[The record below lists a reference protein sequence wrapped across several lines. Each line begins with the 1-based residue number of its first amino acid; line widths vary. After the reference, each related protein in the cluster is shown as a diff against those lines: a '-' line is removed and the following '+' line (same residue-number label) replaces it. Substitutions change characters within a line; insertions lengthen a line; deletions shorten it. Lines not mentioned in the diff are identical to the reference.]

1 MDYNQFTLIINKE
14 IEMKVKKVIS
24 SAMALGL
31 VFTIAG
37 CGGKGSN
44 TASTEGSMT
53 ASDGG
58 SQEVV
63 ASESADDF
71 ESQTSDDTLVIGTT
85 EMNGDFIQGF
95 ANSAYDVK
103 VRNLMGIQGS
113 VGYAT
118 FQQDENGEFVWNSAV
133 LAEEPKTVENEDG
146 SKTTTFKLKDDLKWS
161 DGEPVTA
168 DDYLWKS
175 LMASNGNY
183 NLVTGSTEIGDY
195 ALKGYE
201 DYRAGKADTFEGLKK
216 IDDQTFEAVVDGEF
230 LPYYEEEALKM
241 FDPRPMHL
249 EAPNLVID
257 VNKVAVNPDYKLTDE
272 DKQAYIDSIDQQI
285 EKEKEDF
292 KAAEEEAGGKVD
304 EETQKAHDEK
314 IKGLEDRK
322 KEAESGEGIDPTQ
335 LLFEQAML
343 FDTEEYRK
351 KPTVTPG
358 PYKFIEFKNN
368 MVKLEKNENYA
379 GDFKGRKPSIPKIIV
394 QAVNEKIS
402 IDLLAN
408 GDIDIWEEEMEG
420 AKVDQMIADAKD
432 GKIGGYLN
440 YDRNGYG
447 KLVFLNDRGATQY
460 KEVRRAVAYLMDRN
474 DFVQNFAGGYGVVTN
489 GMYGS
494 SQWMYKERGA
504 DLESKLTNYTLN
516 IDEANNELDNSPYKF
531 ESDGKTAWDK
541 DKAQEAYQKDPS
553 SYDYWRY
560 DKDGKKLQVN
570 QYGAQESGITTLL
583 NNQLPDNAKQAGME
597 YNVQAGNFNTL
608 LDYLYYPKED
618 AEYTAFNMGSNFEV
632 PYDPYFQFNSE
643 GNDNTDRVNDPEA
656 DKLTVELR
664 SVEPGNKEE
673 YLDKWEEF
681 NLWFNENLPEIPL
694 YANQYYTGYSPRV
707 EGFDTAT
714 PFWDA
719 TYEINNMK
727 LK

>member
-1 MDYNQFTLIINKE
+1 
-14 IEMKVKKVIS
+14 MKVNKLIS
-24 SAMALGL
+24 SVMALGL
-31 VFTIAG
+31 VFSIAG
-37 CGGKGSN
+37 CGGKKSN
-44 TASTEGSMT
+44 TPSTEGSMP
-53 ASDGG
+53 ASNGG
-58 SQEVV
+58 SQATE
-63 ASESADDF
+63 SQSADKF

-85 EMNGDFIQGF
+85 EMNGDFIEGF
-95 ANSAYDVK
+95 TNSAYDIK

-113 VGYAT
+113 VGYRT
-118 FQQDENGEFVWNSAV
+118 YQQNEEGEFVWNSAV
-133 LAEEPKTVENEDG
+133 LAEEPKTVENKDG

-161 DGEPVTA
+161 DGKPVTA

-175 LMASNGNY
+175 LMTSNGDY
-183 NLVTGSTEIGDY
+183 NLVTGSIEIGNY
-195 ALKGYE
+195 SLKGYE
-201 DYRAGKADTFEGLKK
+201 DYRAGKNEVFEGIKK
-216 IDDQTFEAVVDGEF
+216 IDDHTFEATIDSSF
-230 LPYYEEEALKM
+230 LPYYEEESLKM

-257 VNKVAVNPDYKLTDE
+257 VNKVAVKPDYKLTDDE
-272 DKQAYIDSIDQQI
+272 KKAYIDSIDQQI
-285 EKEKEDF
+285 ENENKDF
-292 KAAEEEAGGKVD
+292 EANKKEAGGKVD
-304 EETQKAHDEK
+304 DETQKKHDEK
-314 IKGLEDRK
+314 LAGLEERK
-322 KEAESGEGIDPTQ
+322 KQAESGQGLDPTK
-335 LLFEQAML
+335 LIFEQAML
-343 FDTEEYRK
+343 YDTGTYRK
-351 KPTVTPG
+351 NPSVTPG
-358 PYKFIEFKNN
+358 PYKFVEFKNN
-368 MVKLEKNENYA
+368 MVKLEKNDNYA

-394 QAVNEKIS
+394 QAVNQKIS

-447 KLVFLNDRGATQY
+447 KLVFLNDRGATKY

-516 IDEANNELDNSPYKF
+516 VDQANKELDNSPYKF
-531 ESDGKTAWDK
+531 ESDGKTAWDQE
-541 DKAQEAYQKDPS
+541 KAQKAYQDNPENF
-553 SYDYWRY
+553 DYWRY

-570 QYGAQESGITTLL
+570 QYGAQDSGITTLL

-597 YNVQAGNFNTL
+597 YNVQAGNFTTL

-673 YLDKWEEF
+673 YLDKWEAF
-681 NLWFNENLPEIPL
+681 NIWFNENLPEIPL
-694 YANQYYTGYSPRV
+694 YANKYYTGYSKRV
-707 EGFDTAT
+707 KGFDTAT